1 MKVISMADV
10 DLKSKRVLIR
20 EDLNVPIKDGQI
32 TNDNRIRA
40 ALPTIQLALKQGAKV
55 MVMSHLGRPVEG
67 EFDPQ
72 FSLQLVANA
81 LSTLLDQPVKLI
93 DDYLTTPPQLEAGEV
108 VLLENVRFNK
118 GEKKNDPA
126 LSQKMADLCDV
137 YVMDAFATAHRAQAS
152 TEGVVRLAP
161 IACAGPL
168 LTAELEALGKALNNP
183 DHPLVALIGGS
194 KVSTKL
200 ELLEGLLKKVEC
212 LIVGGGIANNFLKA
226 SGYEIG
232 KSLCEEDLLPES
244 KDILNKA
251 KVAGKE
257 IPLPIDVVVA
267 LEFNESAQTTI
278 KNIEDIGPDDM
289 ILDIGPKTV
298 ELYKEI
304 LMRAK
309 TIVWNGPVGAF
320 EIDQFGQGTKAIGEI
335 IAASP
340 AFSFAGGGDTV
351 SAVQKYKVRDK
362 INYVSTAGGALLEFM
377 EGRTLPAVGALE
389 DRAKS

>member
-1 MKVISMADV
+1 M
-10 DLKSKRVLIR
+10 
-20 EDLNVPIKDGQI
+20 PIKDGQI

-55 MVMSHLGRPVEG
+55 MIMSHLGRPVEG

-72 FSLQLVANA
+72 FSLAPVAKA
-81 LSTLLDQPVKLI
+81 LSNLLGQPVKLI
-93 DDYLTTPPQLEAGEV
+93 DDYLTKAPELKEGEV
-108 VLLENVRFNK
+108 ALLENVRFNK

-168 LTAELEALGKALNNP
+168 LTAELEALAKALKNP

-251 KVAGKE
+251 KIDGKE

-267 LEFNESAQTTI
+267 SEFSELAKTSI
-278 KNIEDIGPDDM
+278 KDIKDVCPNDM

-320 EIDQFGQGTKAIGEI
+320 EIDQFGEGTKAIGEI
-335 IAASP
+335 VAASP

-362 INYVSTAGGALLEFM
+362 IDYVSTAGGALLEFM

-389 DRAKS
+389 DRAKK

>member
-40 ALPTIQLALKQGAKV
+40 ALPTIQLALNQGAKV
-55 MVMSHLGRPVEG
+55 MVASHLGRPLEG

-72 FSLQLVANA
+72 FSLAPVAKA
-81 LSTLLDQPVKLI
+81 LSALLGQPVKLI
-93 DDYLTTPPQLEAGEV
+93 NDYLHNQPELKAGEV
-108 VLLENVRFNK
+108 VVLENVRFNT
-118 GEKKNDPA
+118 GEKKNEPA
-126 LSQKMADLCDV
+126 LAQKMADLCDV

-168 LTAELEALGKALNNP
+168 LIAELEALGKALNNP
-183 DHPLVALIGGS
+183 NHPLVALIGGS

-200 ELLEGLLKKVEC
+200 ELLEGLLSKVEC

-244 KDILNKA
+244 KDILAKA
-251 KVAGKE
+251 KAAGKE

-267 LEFNESAQTTI
+267 LEFNEQAPATI
-278 KNIEDIGPDDM
+278 KDIKDVTPEDM

-298 ELYKEI
+298 ELYKKI
-304 LMRAK
+304 LMQAK

-320 EIDQFGQGTKAIGEI
+320 EIDQFGEGTKAIGEI

-351 SAVQKYKVRDK
+351 SAVQKYKVRNK
-362 INYVSTAGGALLEFM
+362 IDYVSTAGGALLEFM

-389 DRAKS
+389 ERAK

>member
-55 MVMSHLGRPVEG
+55 MLMSHLGRPTEG

-72 FSLQLVANA
+72 FSLKPVAEA
-81 LSTLLDQPVKLI
+81 LSSHLGQPVKLI
-93 DDYLTTPPQLEAGEV
+93 DDYLTKAPELKDGEV
-108 VLLENVRFNK
+108 ALLENVRFNP

-168 LTAELEALGKALNNP
+168 LAAELTALSKALNNP

-232 KSLCEEDLLPES
+232 KSLCEEDLLPDSE
-244 KDILNKA
+244 DILNKA
-251 KVAGKE
+251 KAAGKE

-267 LEFNESAQTTI
+267 PELSETAQTTI
-278 KNIEDIGPDDM
+278 KNVKDIAPNDM

-298 ELYKEI
+298 ELYKTI
-304 LMRAK
+304 LMQAK

-320 EIDQFGQGTKAIGEI
+320 EIDQFGEGTKAIGEI

-389 DRAKS
+389 DRAKK

>member
-10 DLKSKRVLIR
+10 ELKSKRVLIR

-55 MVMSHLGRPVEG
+55 MIMSHLGRPVEG

-72 FSLQLVANA
+72 FSLAPVAKA
-81 LSTLLDQPVKLI
+81 LSNLLGQPVKLI
-93 DDYLTTPPQLEAGEV
+93 DDYLTKAPELKEGEV
-108 VLLENVRFNK
+108 ALLENVRFNK

-168 LTAELEALGKALNNP
+168 LTAELEALAKALKNP

-251 KVAGKE
+251 KIESKE

-267 LEFNESAQTTI
+267 SEFSELAKTSI
-278 KNIEDIGPDDM
+278 KDIKDVCPNDM

-320 EIDQFGQGTKAIGEI
+320 EIDQFGEGTKAIGEI
-335 IAASP
+335 VAASP

-362 INYVSTAGGALLEFM
+362 IDYVSTAGGALLEFM

-389 DRAKS
+389 DRAKK